1 MAARLLGALLF
12 FASVPGFC
20 QADDLAVGRFLVA
33 SRDLGDPNFAKT
45 VILLVHYSADMGS
58 VGLVVNRRTD
68 VPISRVFHDLKEAGG
83 RSDPV
88 YVGGPVE
95 LNSVLALL
103 KSASKLQGA
112 DRVFGDVYLISNKDL
127 LAQTLASRAEATVF
141 HTYIGYAGWGSGQLE
156 HEVELGA
163 WHIMPAD
170 VGTVFNADPDSVW
183 EHLIHHTETQ
193 IAGIPSIPRIPSI
206 PSLPGIPP
214 PTYTPPLPS
223 PARR

>member
-1 MAARLLGALLF
+1 MVARLLGALLF

-45 VILLVHYSADMGS
+45 VILLVHYSAEQGS
-58 VGLVVNRRTD
+58 VGLVVNKRTD

-83 RSDPV
+83 RKDPV
-88 YVGGPVE
+88 YIGGPVE

-103 KSASKLQGA
+103 KSASKPVGA

-127 LAQTLASRAEATVF
+127 LTRTLASSAEETVF
-141 HTYIGYAGWGSGQLE
+141 HTYIGYAGWQSGQLE

-163 WHIMPAD
+163 WHVMPAE
-170 VGTVFNADPDSVW
+170 VGTVFHADPDSVW
-183 EHLIHHTETQ
+183 ERLIRRTETQ
-193 IAGIPSIPRIPSI
+193 IARV
-206 PSLPGIPP
+206 L
-214 PTYTPPLPS
+214 TYTPPLPS
-223 PARR
+223 LVPR